1 MKLLA
6 ASLLAIFTVA
16 TVQAG
21 SFGGPPPFTNGS
33 PLQSGVEGTY
43 QGSLRGKGLS
53 GVMTFAY
60 DGSGNPVTGANY
72 VIFADGGVY
81 LGDLQAN
88 IQNVTL
94 AGVLEAPSSAT
105 PPPQTSSFAATTQS
119 TGGSFSGKFNT
130 KSAFYSFSGR
140 GAFQLFS
147 QPILPDG
154 SISGDFVSITKK
166 FRLSGARISQTAN

>member
-6 ASLLAIFTVA
+6 ASLLAIFSVA
-16 TVQAG
+16 SVQAG

-33 PLQSGVEGTY
+33 PLESGVEGTY
-43 QGSLRGKGLS
+43 QGSMRGKGLS
-53 GVMTFAY
+53 GVMVFAY
-60 DGSGNPVTGANY
+60 DDNGNPVSGASY

-81 LGDLQAN
+81 SGSLQAN

-94 AGVLEAPSSAT
+94 AGVLEAPTAAT
-105 PPPQTSSFAATTQS
+105 PPPQTASFVNTES

-140 GAFQLFS
+140 GAFQLFA
-147 QPILPDG
+147 QPILSDG
-154 SISGDFVSITKK
+154 SISSDYVSVTKK